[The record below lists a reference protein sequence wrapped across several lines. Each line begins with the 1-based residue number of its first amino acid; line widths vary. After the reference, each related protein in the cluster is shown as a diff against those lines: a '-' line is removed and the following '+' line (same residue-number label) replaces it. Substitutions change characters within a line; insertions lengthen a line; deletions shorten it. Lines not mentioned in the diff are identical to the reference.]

1 MFFESRMSF
10 IPVRCWSE
18 LDLSHY
24 FQVLGLIRCPLYIM
38 RDKQGGLP
46 SFLRNNFV
54 GNSRQQL
61 LIGLEHA
68 SILTPEEIKEVVHL
82 SKLIQASPPK
92 L

>member
-1 MFFESRMSF
+1 M
-10 IPVRCWSE
+10 
-18 LDLSHY
+18 H
-24 FQVLGLIRCPLYIM
+24 
-38 RDKQGGLP
+38 DKQGGLP

-68 SILTPEEIKEVVHL
+68 GILTQEEIKEVVHF
-82 SKLIQASPPK
+82 SKLIQASTPK